1 MCCLERYLRSSEAQE
16 SPHLLCCMGSGL
28 ILTRRSLSETDE
40 LRFLFPIISRAGKLG
55 LVLRSVAQFIFGREF
70 PTLAVVATFL
80 LLTVSWLLLRHQQV
94 EN

>member
-1 MCCLERYLRSSEAQE
+1 MLGALGIPNLMDAADNAVQS
-16 SPHLLCCMGSGL
+16 
-28 ILTRRSLSETDE
+28 T
-40 LRFLFPIISRAGKLG
+40 AGKLG